1 MIYPFLSILISIA
14 WIVFGTSRLKFHP
27 FIVLLSASLLL
38 GILLNIQLFEIL
50 KLIKIGFIKIIQNI
64 GLLIIFG
71 TIIGI
76 ALEKSNGTIVIASNV
91 LKYFSRL
98 PLPFA
103 VSIIG
108 YLVSIP
114 VFCDAAFVILSR
126 LNKTLANQ
134 TKTPLVGLTVA
145 LSTGLF
151 APHVLIP
158 PTPGPLAAA
167 SNLDLKNIF
176 LLILIGSIIGFVLI
190 LVGAVY
196 GNYLIK
202 TNKYEESTPKKN
214 ILEEEISGD
223 HPKFIS
229 AILPILLPISLM
241 SLGALINLIPFKNLF
256 SEYLNLLTNPTS
268 ALGLG
273 LLFSFRLSKTKT
285 KFFIIE
291 SFKKGIKQAFP
302 ILLITGMGGALGSLI
317 QTIPIKDFALNLTNF
332 DALGIFIPFGIA
344 ALLKTSQG
352 SSTVAII
359 TTSSICSPLLP
370 LLGLDSDMGKVWTIM
385 SIGVGSMTISHAND
399 SYFWIVSQ
407 MSGLDV
413 KTAYKTHT
421 MGTLL
426 QGLVG
431 FGVIYLCHSV
441 WAFIN

>member
-14 WIVFGTSRLKFHP
+14 WIVFGTSRLKLHP
-27 FIVLLSASLLL
+27 FFVLLSASLLL
-38 GILLNIQLFEIL
+38 GILLNIQVLEIL

-71 TIIGI
+71 IIIGI
-76 ALEKSNGTIVIASNV
+76 ALEKSNATIVIASNV

-176 LLILIGSIIGFVLI
+176 LLIVVGSIIGFVLI
-190 LVGAVY
+190 LVGAAY

-202 TNKYEESTPKKN
+202 TNKYEENIQKKN

-229 AILPILLPISLM
+229 AILPILLPIGLM

-256 SEYLNLLTNPTS
+256 SEFLNLLTIPTS
-268 ALGLG
+268 ALGIG
-273 LLFSFRLSKTKT
+273 LLFSFRLYKTKA
-285 KFFIIE
+285 KFFIID
-291 SFKKGIKQAFP
+291 SFKKGIKQAIP
-302 ILLITGMGGALGSLI
+302 ILLITGMGGALGSII

-332 DALGIFIPFGIA
+332 KTLGILIPFGVA
-344 ALLKTSQG
+344 ALLKTAQG

-359 TTSSICSPLLP
+359 TTSSICFPLLP

-385 SIGVGSMTISHAND
+385 SLGVGSMTISHAND

-421 MGTLL
+421 VGTLL
-426 QGLVG
+426 QGFIGL
-431 FGVIYLCHSV
+431 GVVFLCYSL
-441 WAFIN
+441 WTFLN

>member
-91 LKYFSRL
+91 LKYFYRL

-190 LVGAVY
+190 LVGAGY

-214 ILEEEISGD
+214 ILEVEISGD

-256 SEYLNLLTNPTS
+256 SEYLYLLTNPTS

-332 DALGIFIPFGIA
+332 NALGIFIPFGIA

-431 FGVIYLCHSV
+431 FGVVYLCYSV

>member
-14 WIVFGTSRLKFHP
+14 WIVFGTSRLKLHP
-27 FIVLLSASLLL
+27 FIILLSASFLL
-38 GILLNIQLFEIL
+38 GILLNIQVLEIL
-50 KLIKIGFIKIIQNI
+50 KLIKIGFVKIIQNI

-71 TIIGI
+71 AIIGI
-76 ALEKSNGTIVIASNV
+76 ALEKSNGTIVIAHSV
-91 LKYFSRL
+91 LKNFSRL
-98 PLPFA
+98 PLPFV

-190 LVGAVY
+190 LVGAAY

-202 TNKYEESTPKKN
+202 TNKYEENAPKKN
-214 ILEEEISGD
+214 ILEEISGD

-229 AILPILLPISLM
+229 AILPILLPIGLM
-241 SLGALINLIPFKNLF
+241 SLGALNNLVPFKNLF
-256 SEYLNLLTNPTS
+256 SEFLSLLTNPTS
-268 ALGLG
+268 ALGMG
-273 LLFSFRLSKTKT
+273 LLFSFRLFKTKA
-285 KFFIIE
+285 KFFIID
-291 SFKKGIKQAFP
+291 SFKKGIKQAIP
-302 ILLITGMGGALGSLI
+302 ILLITGMGGALGSII
-317 QTIPIKDFALNLTNF
+317 QTIPIKDFALDLTNF
-332 DALGIFIPFGIA
+332 KALGILIPFSVAG
-344 ALLKTSQG
+344 LLKTAQG

-359 TTSSICSPLLP
+359 TTSSICFPLLP

-385 SIGVGSMTISHAND
+385 SLGVGSMTISHAND

-407 MSGLDV
+407 MGGLDV
-413 KTAYKTHT
+413 KTAYKSHT
-421 MGTLL
+421 IGTLL
-426 QGLVG
+426 QGLIG
-431 FGVIYLCHSV
+431 FVIVFLCYSL
-441 WAFIN
+441 WSFLN

>member
-1 MIYPFLSILISIA
+1 MIYPFLSILISIS
-14 WIVFGTSRLKFHP
+14 WIVFGTSRLKLHP
-27 FIVLLSASLLL
+27 FIVLLSASFLL
-38 GILLNIQLFEIL
+38 GILLNIQVLEIL
-50 KLIKIGFIKIIQNI
+50 KLIKIGFVKIIQNI

-71 TIIGI
+71 TIMGF
-76 ALEKSNGTIVIASNV
+76 ALEKSNGTIVIASGI

-98 PLPFA
+98 PLPFV

-126 LNKTLANQ
+126 LNKTLSNQ

-176 LLILIGSIIGFVLI
+176 LLILISSIIGFVLI
-190 LVGAVY
+190 LVGAAY

-202 TNKYEESTPKKN
+202 TNKYQENTPKKN
-214 ILEEEISGD
+214 IFEEISDD

-229 AILPILLPISLM
+229 AILPILLPIALM
-241 SLGALINLIPFKNLF
+241 SFGALINIIPFKNLF
-256 SEYLNLLTNPTS
+256 SEILNHLTNPTS
-268 ALGLG
+268 ALGIG
-273 LLFSFRLSKTKT
+273 LLFSFRLYKSKA
-285 KFFIIE
+285 KFFIID
-291 SFKKGIKQAFP
+291 SFKNGIKQALP
-302 ILLITGMGGALGSLI
+302 ILLITGMGGALGSII
-317 QTIPIKDFALNLTNF
+317 QTVPIKDFALYLTNIK
-332 DALGIFIPFGIA
+332 ALGILIPFGIA
-344 ALLKTSQG
+344 ALLKTAQG

-359 TTSSICSPLLP
+359 TTSSICFPLLP
-370 LLGLDSDMGKVWTIM
+370 LLGLDSDMAKVWTII
-385 SIGVGSMTISHAND
+385 SLGVGSMTISHAND

-407 MSGLDV
+407 MGGLDV

-421 MGTLL
+421 MGTLF

-431 FGVIYLCHSV
+431 FGVVFLCYSL
-441 WAFIN
+441 WSFLN

>member
-91 LKYFSRL
+91 LKYFYRL

-190 LVGAVY
+190 LVGAGY

-202 TNKYEESTPKKN
+202 TNKYEESTPKKKYFRSRN
-214 ILEEEISGD
+214 I
-223 HPKFIS
+223 
-229 AILPILLPISLM
+229 
-241 SLGALINLIPFKNLF
+241 
-256 SEYLNLLTNPTS
+256 
-268 ALGLG
+268 
-273 LLFSFRLSKTKT
+273 R
-285 KFFIIE
+285 
-291 SFKKGIKQAFP
+291 
-302 ILLITGMGGALGSLI
+302 
-317 QTIPIKDFALNLTNF
+317 
-332 DALGIFIPFGIA
+332 
-344 ALLKTSQG
+344 
-352 SSTVAII
+352 
-359 TTSSICSPLLP
+359 
-370 LLGLDSDMGKVWTIM
+370 
-385 SIGVGSMTISHAND
+385 
-399 SYFWIVSQ
+399 
-407 MSGLDV
+407 
-413 KTAYKTHT
+413 
-421 MGTLL
+421 
-426 QGLVG
+426 
-431 FGVIYLCHSV
+431 
-441 WAFIN
+441 

>member
-190 LVGAVY
+190 LVGAAY